1 MIQKLT
7 DILSAYF
14 KIGDSYHYTLGRDKE
29 AFAIGTMGL
38 DDFKE
43 YTEETVEEIAAHL
56 IENGVTVPRW
66 IPVEERLPTEDDADE
81 RGCVSVIHIN
91 GSKNIWHWS
100 CADSILVTHWMPLL
114 KGPEKE
120 GTKLPDGK
128 TCADCAKVRWC
139 YSVGGVN
146 HKNTSCNWE
155 PIRFKP
161 KEVQE

>member
-1 MIQKLT
+1 MIRKLT

-66 IPVEERLPTEDDADE
+66 IPVAERLPTEDDADE
-81 RGCVSVIHIN
+81 RGCVLVQQ
-91 GSKNIWHWS
+91 GRGGKNIWQW
-100 CADSILVTHWMPLL
+100 DSVSSLFFTHWMPLP
-114 KGPEKE
+114 KSPEKE

-128 TCADCAKVRWC
+128 TCADCVRADWC
-139 YSVGGVN
+139 YKVCGVN

-155 PIRFKP
+155 PIRFESKG
-161 KEVQE
+161 EQE

>member
-1 MIQKLT
+1 MDRIKDKLVA
-7 DILSAYF
+7 L
-14 KIGDSYHYTLGRDKE
+14 
-29 AFAIGTMGL
+29 L
-38 DDFKE
+38 DDIQESGTSFKMIE
-43 YTEETVEEIAAHL
+43 CHGRNYPDTISNEDVAAHL

-100 CADSILVTHWMPLL
+100 SADSILVTHWMPLL

-155 PIRFKP
+155 PIRFTP